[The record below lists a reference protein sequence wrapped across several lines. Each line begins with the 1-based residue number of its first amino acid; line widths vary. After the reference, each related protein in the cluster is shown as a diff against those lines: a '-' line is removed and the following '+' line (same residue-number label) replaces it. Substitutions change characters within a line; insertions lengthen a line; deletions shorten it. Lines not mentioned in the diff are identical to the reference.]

1 MTVRMPAKV
10 AYDAIYQQVRKIPRG
25 RVATYGQIAALVGRC
40 TARMVG
46 YAMAAV
52 PEGSTVPWHRV
63 INSLGAISPRAHGD
77 GAARQKTLLRSEGV
91 RFDARGRVE
100 LEIFRWR
107 DGESGELRALRL
119 PPQSKRTVTRS

>member
-1 MTVRMPAKV
+1 MAAKV
-10 AYDAIYQQVRKIPRG
+10 AYDAIYEQVRRIPSG
-25 RVATYGQIAALVGRC
+25 RVATYGQIAALAGRC

-52 PEGSTVPWHRV
+52 REGSAVPWHRV
-63 INSLGAISPRAHGD
+63 INSLGGVSPRAHGD

-91 RFDARGRVE
+91 RFDAKGRVN

-107 DGESGELRALRL
+107 DGASGLVRVGRRPL
-119 PPQSKRTVTRS
+119 QNKRTVMRR

>member
-1 MTVRMPAKV
+1 MPEKV
-10 AYDAIYQQVRKIPRG
+10 AYNAIYEQVRRIPSG

-46 YAMAAV
+46 YAMAAA
-52 PEGSTVPWHRV
+52 PEGSIVPWHRV
-63 INSLGAISPRAHGD
+63 INSLGGVSPRAHGE

-91 RFDARGRVE
+91 RFDAQGRVN

-107 DGESGELRALRL
+107 DGESGLSRAMRL
-119 PPQSKRTVTRS
+119 PLQNKRTVSRR

>member
-1 MTVRMPAKV
+1 MPAKV
-10 AYDAIYQQVRKIPRG
+10 SYDAIYAQVRQIPSG

-52 PEGSTVPWHRV
+52 PEGSIVPWHRV
-63 INSLGAISPRAHGD
+63 INSLGGVSLRAHGD

-91 RFDARGRVE
+91 RFDAQGRVDLE
-100 LEIFRWR
+100 LFRWR
-107 DGESGELRALRL
+107 NGESGQLGATRL
-119 PPQSKRTVTRS
+119 PLQNKRTVTRR